1 MIKVKVWPDAERRMG
16 LLDEGAALMAQAGWW
31 RQAGGVGGQV
41 ALEAVS
47 RHGPGSLHA
56 RPY

>member
-1 MIKVKVWPDAERRMG
+1 MWKDVWASLMKGPPDGSSRVVEARG
-16 LLDEGAALMAQAGWW
+16 GCEGE
-31 RQAGGVGGQV
+31 V